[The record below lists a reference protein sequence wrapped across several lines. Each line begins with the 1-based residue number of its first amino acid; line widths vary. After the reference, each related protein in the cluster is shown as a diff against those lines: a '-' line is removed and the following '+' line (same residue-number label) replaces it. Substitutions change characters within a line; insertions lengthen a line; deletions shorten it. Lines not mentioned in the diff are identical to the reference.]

1 VPRLIVIH
9 GADEGRQFPLEADVL
24 GVGRDSSSKI
34 RLTDTEVSRRHVEL
48 TRTPEGYRIRDVGSA
63 NGTYVNNQS
72 IQDVLLRPG
81 DHIQIGQTVMVYTL
95 ERGEQAPSEDLASK
109 ISLITR
115 QDFEVASAIVKTVS
129 DSEGSRILTHPDR
142 LEGPPARTAQI
153 LSVLYEAI
161 QTVSQTLDLEPLLE
175 RLMELIFR
183 TIQADRGCI
192 LLRVAS
198 PLQEGYGLGPDPG
211 PVSASEFEPRAV
223 RWRDP
228 LQAGQKVPVSRTIL
242 DYVLQQKQGILVNDA
257 QRDERFQAVQSIVRN
272 SIREVICVPMRG
284 RHQTLGVLYLDTS
297 TPAIKLAS
305 GGQTGKFTGD
315 HLTLAIAI
323 AHQAALAIENTRYY
337 QAMLNAERLAAV
349 GQTVA
354 ALSHHIKNIL
364 QGLML
369 GSDLLEN
376 GLKDKDEAAS
386 LKGWQIV
393 RKNQAKVHQL
403 VMDMLTYSK
412 DREPEIS
419 LVDLNSI
426 VGDVVELM
434 QPRAE
439 ERGIQL
445 TTKLD
450 ESLPLVP
457 ADPESMHRCLL
468 NIVSNAFD
476 AVQGHDNPQVMI
488 ATSREPLAGS
498 VKEPF
503 ARIQVFDNGD
513 GIDPE
518 LLQEIFKPFV
528 STKGSKGTGLG
539 LAVSRKMMREQ
550 GGDITVASEL
560 GKGSIFTLRLPLRSP
575 LGNDPSAT
583 RSEMPVAPF

>member
-1 VPRLIVIH
+1 VPRLIVIK
-9 GADEGRQFPLEADVL
+9 GADEGRQFPLDADL
-24 GVGRDSSSKI
+24 LAAGRDSTSKI
-34 RLTDTEVSRRHVEL
+34 RLTDTEVSRRHVEF
-48 TRTPEGYRIRDVGSA
+48 TRTPEGYRLRDVGSA

-81 DHIQIGQTVMVYTL
+81 DHVQIGQTVLVYTL
-95 ERGEQAPSEDLASK
+95 ERGEQAPPEDLASK

-142 LEGPPARTAQI
+142 LEGPPAKTAQI
-153 LSVLYEAI
+153 LAVLYEAI
-161 QTVSQTLDLEPLLE
+161 QTVSQTLDLEPLLN

-192 LLRVAS
+192 LLRSAS
-198 PLQEGYGLGPDPG
+198 PLQEGYGMGADPG
-211 PVSASEFEPRAV
+211 PISMREFEPRVV

-228 LQAGQKVPVSRTIL
+228 MQAGQVVPVSRTII
-242 DYVLQQKQGILVNDA
+242 DHVLQQKQGILVNDA

-297 TPAIKLAS
+297 TPAIKLAA

-315 HLTLAIAI
+315 HLTLAIAM
-323 AHQAALAIENTRYY
+323 AHQAALAVENTRYY
-337 QAMLNAERLAAV
+337 QAMVNAERLAAV

-376 GLKDKDEAAS
+376 GLKDKDETAS
-386 LKGWQIV
+386 MKGWQIV

-412 DREPEIS
+412 EREPDICPT
-419 LVDLNSI
+419 DLNSI
-426 VGDVVELM
+426 VRDVVELM

-439 ERGIQL
+439 ERGITL
-445 TTKLD
+445 GTRFD
-450 ESLPLVP
+450 ETLPLVP

-476 AVQGHDNPQVMI
+476 AVQGRANAQVTLT
-488 ATSREPLAGS
+488 TSREPLGGV

-503 ARIQVFDNGD
+503 ARIQVTDNGN
-513 GIDPE
+513 GIDAE
-518 LLQEIFKPFV
+518 MLQDIFKPFV
-528 STKGSKGTGLG
+528 STKGAKGTGLG

-550 GGDITVASEL
+550 GGDITVVSEI
-560 GKGSIFTLRLPLRSP
+560 GKGSIFTLRVPLRNP
-575 LGNDPSAT
+575 FGQDPSST
-583 RSEMPVAPF
+583 RTEMPVAPF

>member
-1 VPRLIVIH
+1 
-9 GADEGRQFPLEADVL
+9 
-24 GVGRDSSSKI
+24 
-34 RLTDTEVSRRHVEL
+34 
-48 TRTPEGYRIRDVGSA
+48 
-63 NGTYVNNQS
+63 
-72 IQDVLLRPG
+72 
-81 DHIQIGQTVMVYTL
+81 
-95 ERGEQAPSEDLASK
+95 
-109 ISLITR
+109 
-115 QDFEVASAIVKTVS
+115 
-129 DSEGSRILTHPDR
+129 
-142 LEGPPARTAQI
+142 
-153 LSVLYEAI
+153 
-161 QTVSQTLDLEPLLE
+161 
-175 RLMELIFR
+175 
-183 TIQADRGCI
+183 
-192 LLRVAS
+192 
-198 PLQEGYGLGPDPG
+198 
-211 PVSASEFEPRAV
+211 
-223 RWRDP
+223 
-228 LQAGQKVPVSRTIL
+228 
-242 DYVLQQKQGILVNDA
+242 
-257 QRDERFQAVQSIVRN
+257 
-272 SIREVICVPMRG
+272 
-284 RHQTLGVLYLDTS
+284 
-297 TPAIKLAS
+297 
-305 GGQTGKFTGD
+305 
-315 HLTLAIAI
+315 
-323 AHQAALAIENTRYY
+323 
-337 QAMLNAERLAAV
+337 
-349 GQTVA
+349 
-354 ALSHHIKNIL
+354 
-364 QGLML
+364 ML

-498 VKEPF
+498 VREPF

-513 GIDPE
+513 GIDPD
-518 LLQEIFKPFV
+518 LLQDIFKPFV